1 MLVIDDDPAARD
13 IVQRHLQEGG
23 FQTVAAASGDAGLK
37 LARSV
42 RPAAITLDV
51 LMPGMDGWAVL
62 SALKADPELAEIPI
76 IMLTMLDDQGLG
88 YALGATEFV
97 TKPVERDRLLALLTR
112 HVGARG
118 QQPVLVVEDD
128 RSTREAL
135 RRLLEREGWAVDE
148 AENGRLGLARV
159 SARRPALILL
169 DLEMPE
175 MDGFEFLAAL
185 REQDAWR
192 DIPVVVVTALDLSP
206 ADRARLNSQVNNIL
220 LKGAYSREQLLA
232 EVRERVLAA
241 VAPSAPPED

>member
-1 MLVIDDDPAARD
+1 
-13 IVQRHLQEGG
+13 
-23 FQTVAAASGDAGLK
+23 
-37 LARSV
+37 
-42 RPAAITLDV
+42 
-51 LMPGMDGWAVL
+51 MDGWAVL

-97 TKPVERDRLLALLTR
+97 TKPVERDRLLALLGR

-118 QQPVLVVEDD
+118 QQPVLVIEDD
-128 RSTREAL
+128 RATREAL
-135 RRLLEREGWAVDE
+135 RRLLEREGWTVEE

-192 DIPVVVVTALDLSP
+192 DIPVVVVTALDLS
-206 ADRARLNSQVNNIL
+206 ADDRARLNSQVNNIL

-241 VAPSAPPED
+241 VAPAATPED